1 MKQTAVTFRAA
12 KGDRKLAMITAY
24 DYSIARLMDDA
35 ADAILVG
42 DSLGMVMM
50 GLDDTLSVGMDDMI
64 HHCAAVARAAQ

>member
-42 DSLGMVMM
+42 DSR
-50 GLDDTLSVGMDDMI
+50 S
-64 HHCAAVARAAQ
+64 